1 MTQTRRTETAA
12 TPVDREALTE
22 AIEKKVQRLN
32 TPALL
37 KLAESLKITVPDAPL
52 RRRRPRTL
60 GFGPERTAEP
70 PMLRGEGVGAV
81 IAAARGLKAL
91 DDVTVDDEGIDWADS
106 ELLGAVELAQ
116 RLKVSRATID
126 NWRTGGR
133 IIGFQK
139 GLRNFIYPVRQFH
152 RHRPIDG
159 LAAVVEAFDAEEDA
173 WEWLVTPN
181 ILTQGQPPI
190 DALRQGQ
197 VDPVVDAARG
207 ALDYA

>member
-1 MTQTRRTETAA
+1 MTHTRRTENTDAPA
-12 TPVDREALTE
+12 DRAALTE
-22 AIEKKVQRLN
+22 AIEKKMHRLN

-37 KLAESLKITVPDAPL
+37 RLAESLKVTVPAAPL
-52 RRRRPRTL
+52 KRRRQQRSGIGL
-60 GFGPERTAEP
+60 GPMVEP
-70 PMLRGEGVGAV
+70 PVLRGEGVGAV
-81 IAAARGLKAL
+81 VAAARGLKAL
-91 DDVTVDDEGIDWADS
+91 DGVTVEDEGIDWAES

-133 IIGFQK
+133 IVGFQK
-139 GLRNFIYPVRQFH
+139 GLRNFIYPVRQFD
-152 RHRPIDG
+152 RLRPIDG

-181 ILTQGQPPI
+181 GLTDGQPPI

-197 VDPVVDAARG
+197 IDPVVDAARG